1 MRVFIR
7 LARLTVLGAVA
18 ASLSSCSLLL
28 IVRLTNA
35 AAQGIL
41 ITQSAAPEPV
51 AKVIEAGKTLE
62 LPALMNGAFTVQRA
76 GKAHW
81 YQLHEDTNRLG
92 VIEGVSLFQKRVLVA
107 SYGEDGCIYVVP
119 DKHDSA
125 VQLHA
130 VQPTGFPLCAGRAF
144 SKPRSK
150 RY

>member
-1 MRVFIR
+1 MR
-7 LARLTVLGAVA
+7 LAQLTVLGAA
-18 ASLSSCSLLL
+18 AFLLSSCSLIL
-28 IVRLTNA
+28 IVCLTNA
-35 AAQGIL
+35 AAQDIL

-81 YQLHEDTNRLG
+81 YQLHDDAHRLG

-125 VQLHA
+125 VQPHA
-130 VQPTGFPLCAGRAF
+130 VQPTGFPLCEGREF
-144 SKPRSK
+144 IKPRSR